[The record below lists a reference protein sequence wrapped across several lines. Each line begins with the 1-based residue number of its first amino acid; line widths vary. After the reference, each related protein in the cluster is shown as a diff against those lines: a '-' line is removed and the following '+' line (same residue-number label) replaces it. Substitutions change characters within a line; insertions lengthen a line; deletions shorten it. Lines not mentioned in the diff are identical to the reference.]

1 MSIIILV
8 GLARSGKD
16 TAADYLVEKHGFTKY
31 TFSDV
36 LKEILEEKGVDP
48 TKKRMNELGDMLRDE
63 MGMDAIAKML
73 DKKIN
78 KKDKLILVGPRSI
91 EEIDFFKQKFPE
103 LKVIK
108 ITTGKDER
116 FGRRSEEDPQREE
129 EFYKRDEDDKHNKGF
144 QKVLD
149 SANLQV
155 NNFSKIENFY
165 LEIETA
171 LNLVQSK

>member
-1 MSIIILV
+1 MPVIILV

-16 TAADYLVEKHGFTKY
+16 TAADYLVEKHGFSKY

-36 LKEILEEKGVDP
+36 LKELLEKKGLDS
-48 TKKRMNELGDMLRDE
+48 TKKRMNELGDMLRNE

-78 KKDKLILVGPRSI
+78 KKDKLVLVGPRSI
-91 EEIDFFKQKFPE
+91 EEIDFFRQKFPE

-108 ITTGKDER
+108 ITTGKDKR
-116 FGRRSEEDPQREE
+116 FGRRSEEDSQTEE
-129 EFYKRDEDDKHNKGF
+129 EFHKRDEDDKHNKGF
-144 QKVLD
+144 RKVLD
-149 SANLQV
+149 SADFQV
-155 NNFSKIENFY
+155 NNFLEIEKFY
-165 LEIETA
+165 SEIETA